1 MAEKVLIKG
10 NEAIGRAAIA
20 AGCRHYFGYPIT
32 PQTEIAEFLAKELPK
47 VNGTFIQAESEVAAV
62 NMVYG
67 AAAAGARAMTSS
79 SGPGISLKQEGL
91 STMAGAQIPCVIVD
105 IMRGGPGLGS
115 IQPSQPDYFQVV
127 KGGGHG
133 DYHNIVLA
141 PNSVQEM
148 YDLTMDAFDI
158 SDQYR
163 NPVFV
168 LADGALGQMME
179 PVSFDKQPAAQS
191 VKTWA
196 LTGKPS
202 GRERHIIKSL
212 NLAPEIQ
219 ESHNLELQSKYNQ
232 VREQL
237 RRYEAYSLDDAELIL
252 VAYGISARI
261 AQSAVDKARQ
271 QGLKVGLFR
280 PITLWPFPNTELLS
294 FAKQAKALLTVE
306 LSAGQLIEDVKLAVE
321 CSKPVHLYGRL
332 GGMLPTPQEVL
343 TKICAIYQGGE

>member
-47 VNGTFIQAESEVAAV
+47 INGTFIQAESEVAAI

-79 SGPGISLKQEGL
+79 SGPGISLKQEGI
-91 STMAGAQIPCVIVD
+91 STVAGAQIPCVIVD

-141 PNSVQEM
+141 PGSVQEM

-158 SDQYR
+158 AYKYR

-179 PVSFDKQPAAQS
+179 PVDFDKKPTAPPIKA
-191 VKTWA
+191 WA
-196 LTGKPS
+196 LTGKPPE
-202 GRERHIIKSL
+202 RRRHIVKSL
-212 NLAPEIQ
+212 NLAPDIQ
-219 ESHNLELQSKYNQ
+219 EAHNLELQAKYKQ
-232 VREQL
+232 IAEQL
-237 RRYEAYSLDDAELIL
+237 RRYEAYLLDDAELIL

-261 AQSAVDKARQ
+261 AQSAVTQARK

-280 PITLWPFPNTELLS
+280 PITLWPFPSAELLS
-294 FAKQAKALLTVE
+294 FAKQSKALLTVE
-306 LSAGQLIEDVKLAVE
+306 LSAGQMLEDVKLAIE
-321 CSKPVHLYGRL
+321 CSKPVHFYGRL
-332 GGMLPTPQEVL
+332 GGMMPTPQEVL
-343 TKICAIYQGGE
+343 SRICKIYQGGA